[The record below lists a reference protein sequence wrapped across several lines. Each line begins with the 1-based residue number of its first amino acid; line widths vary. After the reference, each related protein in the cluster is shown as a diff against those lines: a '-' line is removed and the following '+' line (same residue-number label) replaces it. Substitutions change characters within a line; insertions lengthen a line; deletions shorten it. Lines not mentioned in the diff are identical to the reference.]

1 MTQYILLNKFFRR
14 DWIFDSQL
22 SAVALAFEDY
32 LRERKYSERTIRS
45 YLNALAHFA
54 HWIKPRHLDLA
65 EIDEQICRRFVERH
79 LPRCRCPRPRLRVS
93 EEVRPTLMHLRAVL
107 LEQGYGVQDSLRE
120 PFFDELHGFQNYL
133 TLTCGIAP
141 GTCKQRLKII
151 RPFLQDCFADHA
163 IDLSQVTTN
172 DLDNFILGFAKRRK
186 PASLGAVRSSIRS
199 YLRYRALRGDQTES
213 LGASLPVIAN
223 WKSSSLPKTLTDGQI
238 KMILDGFNQA
248 DPIEMRDYAIARCL
262 VDLGLRGH
270 EIADLELDSVNWR
283 EGTITIRTNKG
294 RQAKQLPLP
303 SRTGAAIV
311 KYLKT
316 ARIKTSSRALFLP
329 AKRNQEKSLTIYGIR
344 AAMRRA
350 FIRCGLGDQYAGI
363 HVFRHTL
370 AERLQR
376 SGSSLKEIA
385 DVLRHNSL
393 ESTAIYAK
401 VDLQSLRLVA
411 LPWPGRQL

>member
-1 MTQYILLNKFFRR
+1 
-14 DWIFDSQL
+14 
-22 SAVALAFEDY
+22 
-32 LRERKYSERTIRS
+32 
-45 YLNALAHFA
+45 
-54 HWIKPRHLDLA
+54 
-65 EIDEQICRRFVERH
+65 
-79 LPRCRCPRPRLRVS
+79 
-93 EEVRPTLMHLRAVL
+93 
-107 LEQGYGVQDSLRE
+107 
-120 PFFDELHGFQNYL
+120 
-133 TLTCGIAP
+133 
-141 GTCKQRLKII
+141 
-151 RPFLQDCFADHA
+151 
-163 IDLSQVTTN
+163 
-172 DLDNFILGFAKRRK
+172 
-186 PASLGAVRSSIRS
+186 
-199 YLRYRALRGDQTES
+199 
-213 LGASLPVIAN
+213 
-223 WKSSSLPKTLTDGQI
+223 
-238 KMILDGFNQA
+238 MILDGFNQA